1 MATLDTGDKNFA
13 QIVSEIKSGQVKIPQ
28 FQRRF
33 VWDVKASAKLLDS
46 IIKGYPIGTF
56 IYWRTDEELRSVRN
70 LGNLVLPQQSKGEF
84 VNYVL
89 DGQQRLTSF
98 YAAVEGLQIERE
110 VGKIENY
117 ANIYLHLEA
126 TADDDVVITDVSEK
140 LEQTFI
146 RLADLMKGDF
156 TYLASFPKDKQEKLN
171 TFKKILE
178 GYNFRGV
185 NLKHADIEVATEVF
199 TRLNVGGKEL
209 TLFEIMVA
217 KTYDATRGFDLAEKY
232 DELKQELQ
240 SVNYETISSST
251 VLQVVSMLMVKN
263 VTRKEILRLPKKDFI
278 DMWGK
283 ATDCIKSAIDFLR
296 NFGVPVSR
304 LLPYNALLVPF
315 SYFFYNHKSSPSGD
329 TLKLLQD
336 FFWRCSL
343 GYRYSSGVEGKLA
356 QDVDKIDKILEGETP
371 KYEWS
376 IDITENNLKQTGN
389 FSAGKSFIKG
399 ILCLYAMHKP
409 KSFNNNLDVR
419 IDNAWLKIS
428 TSKNY
433 HHFFPKAW
441 MRNNFP
447 QMDLSHYNHIL
458 NITIVDDELNK
469 NKIRAKAPADYI
481 QTFAN
486 QNEHLAES
494 LATHLIGNID
504 ECGISTNDYETFFNK
519 RAEQINMEL
528 NKRIIPQKTGSEVQ
542 VDFDEELEE
551 ETTEVLN

>member
-1 MATLDTGDKNFA
+1 MTTLDTGDKNFA
-13 QIVSEIKSGQVKIPQ
+13 QIVSEIRTGQVKIPQ

-56 IYWRTDEELRSVRN
+56 IYWRTDEELRSIRN
-70 LGNLVLPQQSKGEF
+70 LGNLNLPQQTKGEF

-98 YAAVEGLQIERE
+98 FAAVEGLQIERE
-110 VGKIENY
+110 VGKMENY
-117 ANIYLHLEA
+117 SNIFLNLD
-126 TADDDVVITDVSEK
+126 ADDEDDIVITDVSGK
-140 LEQTFI
+140 PEQSFI
-146 RLADLMKGDF
+146 RLVDLMKGDF

-171 TFKKILE
+171 HFKKILE

-185 NLKHADIEVATEVF
+185 NLKNADIDVATEVF

-217 KTYDATRGFDLAEKY
+217 KTYDATRSFDLAEKY
-232 DELKQELQ
+232 DGLKQELQ
-240 SVNYETISSST
+240 SVNYETIPSSV
-251 VLQVVSMLMVKN
+251 VLQVVSMLLVKN
-263 VTRKEILRLPKKDFI
+263 VTRKEILKLQKKDFI
-278 DMWGK
+278 DKWDK
-283 ATDCIKSAIDFLR
+283 ATDCIKSAVDFLR

-304 LLPYNALLVPF
+304 LLPYYALLVPF
-315 SYFFYNHKSSPSGD
+315 SYFFYKHPESPSGD
-329 TLKLLQD
+329 TIKLLQD

-343 GYRYSSGVEGKLA
+343 GYRYSSGTEGKLA
-356 QDVDKIDKILEGETP
+356 KDVDKIDKILKGETP

-376 IDITENNLKQTGN
+376 IDITENNIKLTGN
-389 FSAGKSFIKG
+389 FSAGKSSIKG

-447 QMDLSHYNHIL
+447 QMDVSHYNHIL

-469 NKIRAKAPADYI
+469 KKIRAKAPSDYI
-481 QTFAN
+481 ETFAKKN
-486 QNEHLAES
+486 SHLAES
-494 LATHLIGNID
+494 LATHLIGDI
-504 ECGISTNDYETFFNK
+504 EEFGITTNDYETFFNK
-519 RAEQINMEL
+519 RAELVGKEL
-528 NKRIIPQKTGSEVQ
+528 SERIIQQQTGNEVQ
-542 VDFDEELEE
+542 VEGEEEVEE
-551 ETTEVLN
+551 ETTESLT